1 MSSPERRDTPKMPAS
16 VKDLKPNDRLAL
28 AATLIGI
35 VVVALGLT
43 LESYFGGL
51 GTGIRALGGVIFL
64 IGISAFVLGDAR
76 RRAAVQSKVRQLVA
90 RYVARTAH
98 WGWPDRW
105 GVAAVAI
112 GLILVVP
119 MVALQ
124 IMFDTTFGVVV
135 IGVGLFWAGIGLLIY
150 GRFYRKGSERD
161 NRPTTSSPRSG
172 SEYRGGDRVN
182 SRPYRNTAVRDR
194 RPTTS
199 SPRPRSEDRRRD
211 RR

>member
-1 MSSPERRDTPKMPAS
+1 MSSPKRRDAPKIPATVS
-16 VKDLKPNDRLAL
+16 DLKPNDRLAL

-64 IGISAFVLGDAR
+64 IGISTFVLGDAR
-76 RRAAVQSKVRQLVA
+76 RRAAVQSKLRDTVT
-90 RYVARTAH
+90 RYMARTAH

-105 GVAAVAI
+105 GVAAVAV

-119 MVALQ
+119 MLALQ

-135 IGVGLFWAGIGLLIY
+135 IGVVLFWAGVGLLIY
-150 GRFYRKGSERD
+150 GRFYRKDAARD
-161 NRPTTSSPRSG
+161 HQSMSSPTRPGGKDRSG
-172 SEYRGGDRVN
+172 DRK
-182 SRPYRNTAVRDR
+182 
-194 RPTTS
+194 
-199 SPRPRSEDRRRD
+199 
-211 RR
+211 